1 MADRGSLAGQWL
13 VCPRRNPGA
22 ALRLVCLPYAG
33 GGAPVFHPWGQALPD
48 SVEVCAVQPPGRGS
62 RINEQPFTR
71 LPALVAALA
80 AAIQPLLDRP
90 FALFGHSVGGLVAF
104 ELAHHL
110 RATGGPAPARLFVSG
125 CNPPQVANP
134 HPPLHALPD
143 TALIKELRA
152 LEGTPEA
159 VLDNRELMALML
171 PALRADLALLETY
184 TYRPRPPLDVP
195 IVAFGGADDRR
206 APAEG
211 LDAWREQTNATF
223 ALHILPG
230 GHFFIHTHQDQLLA
244 LLVDELRGI
253 DGLDNSPHIPTP
265 PA

>member
-1 MADRGSLAGQWL
+1 MVDRSSLAERWL
-13 VCPRRNPGA
+13 VCPHRKPEA
-22 ALRLVCLPYAG
+22 ALCLVCFPYAG
-33 GGAPVFHPWGQALPD
+33 GGAPVFHSWGQALPD
-48 SVEVCAVQPPGRGS
+48 AVEVCAVQPPGRGS
-62 RINEQPFTR
+62 RISERPYIR
-71 LPALVAALA
+71 LPALVAALG
-80 AAIQPLLDRP
+80 AAIRPLLDRP
-90 FALFGHSVGGLVAF
+90 FALFGHSVGGLVVF

-110 RATGGPAPARLFVSG
+110 RATGGPAPAVLFVSG
-125 CNPPQVANP
+125 CNPPQAANP

-143 TALIKELRA
+143 AALIKELRS

-171 PALRADLALLETY
+171 PALRADLALLEMY

-211 LDAWREQTNATF
+211 LDAWREQTGAAFT
-223 ALHILPG
+223 LHILPG
-230 GHFFIHTHQDQLLA
+230 GHFFIHTHQDQLLG
-244 LLVDELRGI
+244 LLSDELGDI
-253 DGLDNSPHIPTP
+253 NGLDNPRYNPTP